1 MPPLA
6 PDCAP
11 DGREGVQALRIEGI
25 IDRSTLAPPPGSQR
39 GLRLPVRAL
48 GTRQPVHWLLDGRPI
63 ARTQGAAGFEYDYAR
78 AGRGEHTLTAL
89 ADSGAWAQLRFR
101 VTGVGEPSAQVL
113 EHVVGR

>member
-1 MPPLA
+1 MPY
-6 PDCAP
+6 
-11 DGREGVQALRIEGI
+11 GREA
-25 IDRSTLAPPPGSQR
+25 
-39 GLRLPVRAL
+39 
-48 GTRQPVHWLLDGRPI
+48 
-63 ARTQGAAGFEYDYAR
+63 AAGTLPNPAGAQARVTAAGAPLQPMRGPAR

>member
-1 MPPLA
+1 M
-6 PDCAP
+6 
-11 DGREGVQALRIEGI
+11 
-25 IDRSTLAPPPGSQR
+25 
-39 GLRLPVRAL
+39 RAL

-101 VTGVGEPSAQVL
+101 VAGVGEPSAQVL